1 MNNLSKIKK
10 LSKKFHLLITV
21 FLFAI
26 PLYYLIY
33 WVFINYLPK
42 TLLTVNIEPTP
53 LIPHP
58 LSVKLQLI
66 GVAVSLLPI
75 SALMYG
81 LLNIRK
87 LFSYY
92 QEGVIFSFEHV
103 DIFKKTSIAL
113 IGWVFLSILYESA
126 KSILF
131 SIGNP
136 PGQGIVNIGF
146 SSQEITTL
154 IIAGIVFIIAW
165 VMDEGRILTE
175 EQHLTV

>member
-1 MNNLSKIKK
+1 MNNLSKIKR

-21 FLFAI
+21 FLVVI
-26 PLYYLIY
+26 PFYYLIY
-33 WVFINYLPK
+33 WAFINYFPE
-42 TLLTVNIEPTP
+42 TLITVNIEPTP
-53 LIPHP
+53 LAPHP
-58 LSVKLQLI
+58 LSMKLQLI
-66 GVAVSLLPI
+66 GFAVSLLPL

-81 LLNIRK
+81 LFNIRK

-103 DIFKKTSIAL
+103 DIFKKTSKAL
-113 IGWVFLSILYESA
+113 VGWVLLSILYETA
-126 KSILF
+126 KSVLF

-136 PGQGIVNIGF
+136 PGQGIVNVEF

-154 IIAGIVFIIAW
+154 VIAGIVFVIAW
-165 VMDEGRILTE
+165 VMDEGRILME